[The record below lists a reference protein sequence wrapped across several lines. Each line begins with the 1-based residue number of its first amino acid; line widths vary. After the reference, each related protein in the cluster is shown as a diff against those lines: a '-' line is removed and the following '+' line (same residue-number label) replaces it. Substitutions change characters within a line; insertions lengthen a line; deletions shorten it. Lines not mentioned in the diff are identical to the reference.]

1 MRLFHHI
8 ALEGFSNTY
17 VLGDESNGEALVIDP
32 GSMDEDLLKLIENN
46 NFEPKGVLLTRNE
59 RHHAGGVK
67 TFTRIYECPVFG
79 RKPPTDQERSR
90 EITQTADFT
99 VGGFSVC
106 AIRLP
111 GSWIDGVMY
120 RIADALFPGP
130 MFSAGLTSDL
140 PAGFAKALLIEGLQS
155 VCSNLP
161 PCTFVFPAYGPPTT
175 IRAELQT
182 NSDLRRSPDH
192 HISQSHYENAPENE

>member
-1 MRLFHHI
+1 MKLFHHM

-17 VLGDESNGEALVIDP
+17 VLGDEIGGNALVIDP
-32 GSMDEDLLKLIENN
+32 GSMDKELLMLIENQG
-46 NFEPKGVLLTRNE
+46 FVPRGVLLTRDE

-67 TFTRIYECPVFG
+67 TFQKIYDCPVFG
-79 RKPPTDQERSR
+79 RKPSTDQERSR
-90 EITQTADFT
+90 EITETSDFE

-111 GSWIDGVMY
+111 GSWIEGVMY
-120 RIADALFPGP
+120 QIGDALFPGP
-130 MFSAGLTSDL
+130 MFSAGRTSEL
-140 PAGFAKALLIEGLQS
+140 PAGFAKALLVEGLQTVLAS
-155 VCSNLP
+155 MPKN
-161 PCTFVFPAYGPPTT
+161 TFVFPAYGPPTT

-192 HISQSHYENAPENE
+192 HISRLHYETAPEME